1 MRVWELAMQ
10 LRIPTH
16 AVINILRGEGEH
28 VTSHLN
34 HVPGPLVDVVIAN
47 APPPSKTAA
56 DYEPPPPTK
65 AELARWTEARER
77 WDADRRRR
85 RRRRPGP
92 RPITLSLPWD
102 GDDYYDPDEDFRAQE
117 EATTR
122 DIVNYTGVKATTV
135 RQWVARGYIT
145 PVRKERGT
153 HVFNTDDFLT
163 ALKAIQRRRRHPGR
177 PRRRPPTPA
186 RPGPRLN
193 QVEFDP
199 LNRVHPNKV
208 ITLAQAA
215 GITGLST
222 ATLRS
227 WIHRGHLHTHPS
239 SRPRSTKTTV
249 GDLYAAVHRR

>member
-10 LRIPTH
+10 LRIPTN
-16 AVINILRGEGEH
+16 AVIELLQGEGEH

-34 HVPGPLVDVVIAN
+34 HVPGPLVHVVIAN
-47 APPPSKTAA
+47 APLPSKTAA

-65 AELARWTEARER
+65 AELARWAEARER
-77 WDADRRRR
+77 WDADQRRR

-92 RPITLSLPWD
+92 RPITLSQPWD
-102 GDDYYDPDEDFRAQE
+102 GDDYYDPDEDFRTQE

-122 DIVNYTGVKATTV
+122 DIANYTGVKPTTV

-145 PVRKERGT
+145 PIRKERGT

-163 ALKAIQRRRRHPGR
+163 ALNDIQRRRRNTGR
-177 PRRRPPTPA
+177 PRRRSTAPA
-186 RPGPRLN
+186 HPGSRLSH
-193 QVEFDP
+193 VEFDT
-199 LNRVHPNKV
+199 LHRVHPTKV

-227 WIHRGHLHTHPS
+227 WIHRGHLHTHAT
-239 SRPRSTKTTV
+239 SRPRATTTTV